1 MLVTELDTFVHK
13 FHQLWNA
20 GYNAH
25 LDLDTRAGVAWVGL
39 RVQLGHVPGPLH
51 HQVNPPFSKN
61 LKKKTESPSRQRR
74 CARRAAERQRQAAAE
89 KAPVTDVVKASSL
102 VKDVIDK
109 QTSENVDAIDETND
123 KDKISKETLGNE
135 EVVKFDEFVDNE
147 TEQVEL
153 RNTENVDLQVQ
164 TDNDSFVNSYG
175 DHKEAL
181 EKVKKLED
189 NINNT
194 FDNSTTAEETTN
206 LYTFWTS
213 TPKSESD
220 RCEECLDNTEC
231 VDCIVKHV
239 LRKHESLRKI
249 LF

>member
-1 MLVTELDTFVHK
+1 MLVTELDTFIQK
-13 FHQLWNA
+13 FHQLWYA

-39 RVQLGHVPGPLH
+39 RVQLGHVPGPFH

-74 CARRAAERQRQAAAE
+74 RARRAAERQAAAE

-123 KDKISKETLGNE
+123 KDKISKEALGNE

-175 DHKEAL
+175 DHKVAL
-181 EKVKKLED
+181 EKVKRLED

-194 FDNSTTAEETTN
+194 FDT
-206 LYTFWTS
+206 
-213 TPKSESD
+213 
-220 RCEECLDNTEC
+220 
-231 VDCIVKHV
+231 
-239 LRKHESLRKI
+239 LRTI
-249 LF
+249 